1 MEIIY
6 KKPSELTPYKNNP
19 RDNDGAVDYV
29 MRSIDSF
36 GFKVPI
42 VIDADGVVVCGHT
55 RLKAAKKLHLE
66 KVPCIVA
73 NDLTDDQAFDG
84 WLTRHQ
90 RTYGYKFVHKKVKLC
105 FFMIGFDWIGENGK

>member
-19 RDNDGAVDYV
+19 RDNDGAVDYI

-42 VIDADGVVVCGHT
+42 VIDGAWLVS
-55 RLKAAKKLHLE
+55 R
-66 KVPCIVA
+66 
-73 NDLTDDQAFDG
+73 AF
-84 WLTRHQ
+84 LLPFILRI
-90 RTYGYKFVHKKVKLC
+90 F
-105 FFMIGFDWIGENGK
+105 